1 VPCILKYMPYVFRN
15 KPCVFS
21 HVPKLHFFLLFI
33 VMPVIIFRTQM
44 LIRMAL
50 SNFYGQTNFRQ
61 G

>member
-1 VPCILKYMPYVFRN
+1 MF
-15 KPCVFS
+15 FATS
-21 HVPKLHFFLLFI
+21 HVFFTCPETSLFLLFI

>member
-1 VPCILKYMPYVFRN
+1 MFFATSHVF
-15 KPCVFS
+15 FS

-61 G
+61 S

>member
-1 VPCILKYMPYVFRN
+1 MFFATNHVFFHMSRN
-15 KPCVFS
+15 FT
-21 HVPKLHFFLLFI
+21 FFLLFI